1 MKLSHYQS
9 SHLVDITR
17 TAGYIRL
24 RWLREFEIVHGESAD
39 LDGKDSNTK
48 QYPTKRKGPK
58 MLSLFPGVLLHIA
71 AIVYLVVVIY
81 VLVLVSRLVRAVE
94 RIADKI
100 TSSDHRQ
107 V

>member
-1 MKLSHYQS
+1 
-9 SHLVDITR
+9 
-17 TAGYIRL
+17 
-24 RWLREFEIVHGESAD
+24 
-39 LDGKDSNTK
+39 
-48 QYPTKRKGPK
+48 

-100 TSSDHRQ
+100 TFSDHRQ